1 MTPHDLVRERTVLSV
16 VVGSRAFGLDVDGS
30 DTDVRS
36 VFLAPTASLWSLT
49 KPPTHVD
56 GPEPERF
63 SWELERFCELALRTN
78 PNLVEV
84 LHSPLVQQT
93 TPIGRE
99 LLAHRSAF
107 LSRHA
112 HGTYSGYVRRQFEKM
127 ASDARGDGVRWKR
140 VMHLL
145 RLLLSG
151 ESLLRTGVPMVD
163 VGEHRDLLLA
173 VRRGEV
179 AFEDVERL
187 RLRLHAQMD
196 AALPDSPL
204 PEQTDHSRVDAWLVD
219 VRRRDLDA

>member
-84 LHSPLVQQT
+84 LHSPLVLEAAPVGQ
-93 TPIGRE
+93 E
-99 LLAHRSAF
+99 LLALRSAF
-107 LSRHA
+107 LSRQAHA
-112 HGTYSGYVRRQFEKM
+112 TYSGYVKRQFEKL

-163 VGEHRDLLLA
+163 VGAHRELLLA
-173 VRRGEV
+173 VRRGEI
-179 AFEDVERL
+179 AFTEVQQL
-187 RLRLHAQMD
+187 RLRLHSQMD
-196 AALPDSPL
+196 AALSDSPL
-204 PEQTDHSRVDAWLVD
+204 PDQTDYARVDAWLVD
-219 VRRRDLDA
+219 VRRRDLEA